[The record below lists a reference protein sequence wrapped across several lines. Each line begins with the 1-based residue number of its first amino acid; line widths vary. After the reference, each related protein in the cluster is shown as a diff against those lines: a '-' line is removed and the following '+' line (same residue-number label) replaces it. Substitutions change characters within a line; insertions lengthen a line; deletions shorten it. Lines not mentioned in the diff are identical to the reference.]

1 MTRDVEI
8 RVTRGSACWKMWT
21 VDGVMWT
28 AEAWMKCV
36 AFGEAGL
43 RGAWISCH
51 AGISGLRAD
60 KNKDGGYRRCHS
72 R

>member
-8 RVTRGSACWKMWT
+8 RVTRGSACWKMRA

-28 AEAWMKCV
+28 AEAWMECV
-36 AFGEAGL
+36 VFGEVGL
-43 RGAWISCH
+43 RGAWKCCH

-60 KNKDGGYRRCHS
+60 KNRDRGCRRYYS
-72 R
+72 W